1 MSGLSSSGVLTA
13 LLGALLAGLLLAAC
27 AARPLQSPETLPD
40 YALSVV
46 TDDDW
51 TLTLFRR
58 SPQGQHPHADPVLL
72 VPSVGMNRHA
82 FTSVGSDLADFL
94 TDQGFDV
101 WIMETRGSVSSR
113 APNPAAWRASSW
125 TADDLLNHDV
135 PAAVNAILE
144 RTGRGKLW
152 WIGHGFGAHLG
163 ARYAELEPHKVL
175 GLVGLG
181 LAGDCSFPTRFQR
194 RLGHPPGRVPGS
206 RKVGLRSMG
215 RALAPALH
223 LAPDTNAL
231 HALFNESNVS
241 IEVVAALAATG
252 LEDVGAS
259 VMDDLARWCGA
270 AEGAAPFLTGDFSRA
285 TAPLLLLSGRVDPLA
300 PPWASRAAWRSW
312 GASDKDFV
320 ILGEGWGQAYDYGHL
335 DLVLGDGLRE
345 EVFPLMVDWMS
356 ARAARGPSAEEVG
369 SPQGGGASEA
379 GAAP

>member
-1 MSGLSSSGVLTA
+1 MSGPSSRLLT
-13 LLGALLAGLLLAAC
+13 GLLAGILLAGC
-27 AARPLQSPETLPD
+27 AARPLKSPETLPD
-40 YALSVV
+40 YALSVI

-58 SPQGQHPHADPVLL
+58 SPHGEHPHADPVLL

-94 TDQGFDV
+94 AEQGFDV
-101 WIMETRGSVSSR
+101 WILETRGSISSR
-113 APNPAAWRASSW
+113 GPDSGVRQASDW
-125 TADDLLNHDV
+125 TIEDLLDRDV
-135 PAAVNAILE
+135 PAAVNAILN
-144 RTGRGKLW
+144 RTGRSSLW

-163 ARYAELEPHKVL
+163 ARYSEVEPDKLL

-194 RLGHPPGRVPGS
+194 GLGQPPGLVPGS
-206 RKVGLRSMG
+206 RKVALRSMG
-215 RALAPALH
+215 RAIAQALH

-231 HALFNESNVS
+231 HALFNESNVG

-259 VMDDLARWCGA
+259 VIDDLAGWCRAGD
-270 AEGAAPFLTGDFSRA
+270 ETAPFLAEDFSHA
-285 TAPLLLLSGRVDPLA
+285 TTPLLLLSGRVDPLA
-300 PPWASRAAWRSW
+300 PPWAGRAAWRSW

-345 EVFPLMVDWMS
+345 EVFPLIGDWMS
-356 ARAARGPSAEEVG
+356 ARRASGPGAEGVD
-369 SPQGGGASEA
+369 SHQGAGASEA